1 VRFDAKVFGWNKRS
15 GNAFRQIASQGIT
28 TMSTRAWLTALVSL
42 MVNAVLFGIGVLIV
56 INVPAFNREA
66 AMMLPV
72 AVLASFAITPV
83 ITGYIAP
90 RLWFNRDDW
99 HHG

>member
-1 VRFDAKVFGWNKRS
+1 MSKRV
-15 GNAFRQIASQGIT
+15 
-28 TMSTRAWLTALVSL
+28 WLTSL
-42 MVNAVLFGIGVLIV
+42 LSLLVNAIIFGIGVVTV

-66 AMMLPV
+66 AMLLPV

-83 ITGYIAP
+83 VIGFIAP
-90 RLWFNRDDW
+90 RLWFNRDHL

>member
-42 MVNAVLFGIGVLIV
+42 MVNAVLFG
-56 INVPAFNREA
+56 
-66 AMMLPV
+66 
-72 AVLASFAITPV
+72 
-83 ITGYIAP
+83 
-90 RLWFNRDDW
+90 
-99 HHG
+99 

>member
-1 VRFDAKVFGWNKRS
+1 
-15 GNAFRQIASQGIT
+15 
-28 TMSTRAWLTALVSL
+28 MSTRAWLTALMSL
-42 MVNAVLFGIGVLIV
+42 IVNAVLFGIGALIV
-56 INVPAFNREA
+56 VNVPAFNREA

-83 ITGYIAP
+83 IIGFIAP
-90 RLWFNRDDW
+90 RLWFNRNHMH